1 VIKEGFCN
9 DGECKQHVGENNN
22 IYLKGR
28 FEGFL
33 SLEREDTNLKL
44 LGIGKMRS
52 IKKKECYRCL
62 YHDRSVDN
70 VDNFKV
76 TNKIA
81 KLVLSERVMPMW
93 IFANT

>member
-1 VIKEGFCN
+1 
-9 DGECKQHVGENNN
+9 
-22 IYLKGR
+22 
-28 FEGFL
+28 
-33 SLEREDTNLKL
+33 
-44 LGIGKMRS
+44 MRS

-70 VDNFKV
+70 VDKFKV